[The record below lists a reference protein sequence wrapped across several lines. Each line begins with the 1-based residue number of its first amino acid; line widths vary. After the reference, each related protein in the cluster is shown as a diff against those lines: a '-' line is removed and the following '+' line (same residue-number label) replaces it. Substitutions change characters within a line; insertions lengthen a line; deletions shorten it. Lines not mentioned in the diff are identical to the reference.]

1 MSLLSTRKD
10 RQAQQPAPLPPTP
23 RRKVSEDAAH
33 FAQNIL
39 DLEERCQRLAGDASS
54 WENQCNIMGVEIK
67 SLREALQQTDA
78 RLQYFERRTTQLET
92 KLETAAKI
100 VIDCL
105 NEASGPDR
113 KNGQE
118 RGPGHERTGGQEHG
132 NGQARQDSGD
142 DKLPRV
148 LAAGPR
154 TEPATG

>member
-10 RQAQQPAPLPPTP
+10 RQTQQMAPLPPTP

-39 DLEERCQRLAGDASS
+39 DLEERCQRLAGEASS
-54 WENQCNIMGVEIK
+54 WESQCNIMGVEIK

-105 NEASGPDR
+105 NEASAPDR
-113 KNGQE
+113 KNGHGQE
-118 RGPGHERTGGQEHG
+118 RGHGQEHG
-132 NGQARQDSGD
+132 NGQAQQNGGD
-142 DKLPRV
+142 DSKLPRG

-154 TEPATG
+154 AEPATG